1 MLRAYPDAGDVVDSG
16 IMVKR
21 AIYDSVPAS
30 CHKYL
35 MTDLLRDQW
44 GLKASRWAM
53 RGMWST

>member
-21 AIYDSVPAS
+21 AIYDSVPAGS

-44 GLKASRWAM
+44 GF
-53 RGMWST
+53 

>member
-21 AIYDSVPAS
+21 AYDSVPAS

-35 MTDLLRDQW
+35 ITDLLRDQW
-44 GLKASRWAM
+44 GF
-53 RGMWST
+53 

>member
-1 MLRAYPDAGDVVDSG
+1 MLRAYPDAGNVVDSG

-35 MTDLLRDQW
+35 ITDLLRDQW
-44 GLKASRWAM
+44 GF
-53 RGMWST
+53 